1 MTDNINAVE
10 TDDSDDG
17 IIVEDHP
24 LVPDDTYTMMYTF
37 HETVLFQ
44 DKPKV
49 VVHLCIVDDEY
60 WAGLELCRY
69 YGVCS
74 FRGRPRRFGG
84 FTAGGNSDLTRE
96 LRRCPSNQN
105 FRRDR
110 ISIRKLKDHR
120 IKARTCTVKVGGFK
134 IRKPLHESCYY
145 SRVAE
150 LIEFVDEEETVW
162 NDQFQVAT
170 GSSEGITR

>member
-1 MTDNINAVE
+1 MTDHVK
-10 TDDSDDG
+10 DDGIDDGDDG

-24 LVPDDTYTMMYTF
+24 LVPDGIYTMTYTF

-49 VVHLCIVDDEY
+49 VVHLCIVDDES

-69 YGVCS
+69 YGVRS

-96 LRRCPSNQN
+96 LRRCLADQN
-105 FRRDR
+105 FRGDR
-110 ISIRKLKDHR
+110 ISLRRLKGRR
-120 IKARTCTVKVGGFK
+120 IKARTCTVKVGGYK

-150 LIEFVDEEETVW
+150 LIEFVDEEETAW
-162 NDQFQVAT
+162 NDQYQVAT
-170 GSSEGITR
+170 GSSEGITS